1 MIYLETEINAKEKE
15 IAFLKQTLFGR
26 DKDISDLKE
35 KLSQLKQTVQR
46 TQSDFVK
53 HIASID
59 EKLQQVRKNIDELE
73 CGLNFPVK
81 KNKTEAEDSRSK
93 PQTFN
98 CKDYFDLQ
106 PSWFDTLSQNAGCLQ
121 VENVPVKG
129 KDLEA
134 MKNAKSNSKA
144 PTAEPAKGKDYFD
157 LQPSWFDTLLGNA
170 GYLEVTNVPVK
181 ANDLEAMKNVRSNV
195 KASTE
200 PAKGSPYSYHHP
212 LDPVLSSTVSNG
224 KKIVNC
230 KMPVISS
237 LSSNIVVR
245 PCKVLASKTI
255 YGSRCSAVQ

>member
-98 CKDYFDLQ
+98 CKVYFDLQ
-106 PSWFDTLSQNAGCLQ
+106 TSWFDTPSSNVTAKDLETMRNVKSTSRASTERATGMEKETSKVYFDFQSSWFDIPSNNGGCLK
-121 VENVPVKG
+121 VENFPVTA

-134 MKNAKSNSKA
+134 LRNAQSNSRA
-144 PTAEPAKGKDYFD
+144 VTEQAK
-157 LQPSWFDTLLGNA
+157 
-170 GYLEVTNVPVK
+170 
-181 ANDLEAMKNVRSNV
+181 
-195 KASTE
+195 
-200 PAKGSPYSYHHP
+200 
-212 LDPVLSSTVSNG
+212 
-224 KKIVNC
+224 
-230 KMPVISS
+230 
-237 LSSNIVVR
+237 
-245 PCKVLASKTI
+245 
-255 YGSRCSAVQ
+255 